1 VEAGQQLSGA
11 AILFRNEVVMAKQ
24 NQVISPSIYS
34 RRFTNL
40 KAFPKRCSGAGW
52 LLLLGCATGFGLTV
66 ATSGIALSD
75 DSQASVTKTTAV
87 APSVPSKTR
96 LAHVQLNDVTAVA
109 SRKGW
114 LQEEF
119 AKYNAKVDLVNTSS
133 YGANGTVAALFD
145 RGDLHISKSMMN
157 GSLQNRVQGLDIAVI
172 WVAETAVPRRAT
184 TFVLAD
190 TDIHTVADLKGK
202 TLGSGLTLCP
212 YYASVEA
219 LKAQGVT
226 VDNEFRKGDLRYVN
240 ITGLTATSAFLARRF
255 DAWAAHPA
263 GTNTASLF
271 IRGDVREVA
280 TAVPGGVY
288 VTSGGRDVYS
298 VYRKWGEQNPDL
310 VKAFLL
316 ALDRTTRWLYA
327 NNGANL
333 NEAVRIAAREMR
345 NPISVETY
353 LFKNESRTTFSW
365 GEPDYK
371 TSVLAIQKFLH
382 HNVAENDPFFTK
394 HPLSDKDVETF
405 VDRRFFA
412 GGEYFVDPSPK
423 KL

>member
-1 VEAGQQLSGA
+1 
-11 AILFRNEVVMAKQ
+11 M
-24 NQVISPSIYS
+24 
-34 RRFTNL
+34 
-40 KAFPKRCSGAGW
+40 
-52 LLLLGCATGFGLTV
+52 GLT
-66 ATSGIALSD
+66 ATTPGIALGQN
-75 DSQASVTKTTAV
+75 SQAPVAKATPV
-87 APSVPSKTR
+87 APNLPGSGR
-96 LAHVQLNDVTAVA
+96 LVHVQLNDVTAVA
-109 SRKGW
+109 AQKGW
-114 LQEEF
+114 FKEEF
-119 AKYNAKVDLVNTSS
+119 AKYNATVDLVSTSA
-133 YGANGTVAALFD
+133 YGSSGTVAALFD

-157 GSLQNRVQGLDIAVI
+157 GSLQNRVQGLDISVI

-184 TFVLAD
+184 TFVLTD
-190 TDIHTVADLKGK
+190 TEIRTVADLKGK

-298 VYRKWGEQNPDL
+298 VYRKWGEQNSDL
-310 VKAFLL
+310 VKAFLVV
-316 ALDRTTRWLYA
+316 LDRTTRWLYA

-345 NPISVETY
+345 NPVSVEAY
-353 LFKNESRTTFSW
+353 LFKDESRTTFSW

-371 TSVLAIQKFLH
+371 TAVLAIEKFLH
-382 HNVAENDPFFTK
+382 HNLAEKDPFFTK
-394 HPLSDKDVETF
+394 HPLSDKEVEKF

-412 GGEYFVDPSPK
+412 GGDYFVDPSPR
-423 KL
+423 KLSASLR

>member
-1 VEAGQQLSGA
+1 
-11 AILFRNEVVMAKQ
+11 M
-24 NQVISPSIYS
+24 
-34 RRFTNL
+34 
-40 KAFPKRCSGAGW
+40 
-52 LLLLGCATGFGLTV
+52 TV
-66 ATSGIALSD
+66 ATSGMALSQN
-75 DSQASVTKTTAV
+75 SQTPVTKTTAV
-87 APSVPSKTR
+87 APNVPTKTR
-96 LAHVQLNDVTAVA
+96 LAHIQLNDVTAVA
-109 SRKGW
+109 ARKGW

-119 AKYNAKVDLVNTSS
+119 AKYNATVDLVSTSS
-133 YGANGTVAALFD
+133 YGSSGTVAALFD

-157 GSLQNRVQGLDIAVI
+157 GSLQNRVQGLDISVI
-172 WVAETAVPRRAT
+172 WVAEVAVPRRAT

-190 TDIHTVADLKGK
+190 TDIRTVADLKGK

-226 VDNEFRKGDLRYVN
+226 VDNEFRKGDMRYVN

-298 VYRKWGEQNPDL
+298 VYRKWSEQNPDL
-310 VKAFLL
+310 VKAFLVV
-316 ALDRTTRWLYA
+316 LDRTTRWLYA

-333 NEAVRIAAREMR
+333 NEAVKIAAREMR
-345 NPISVETY
+345 NPISVEAY
-353 LFKNESRTTFSW
+353 LFKDESRTTFSW
-365 GEPDYK
+365 GEPNHT

-382 HNVAENDPFFTK
+382 HNIAEKDPFFTK
-394 HPLSDKDVETF
+394 HPLSDKDVEAF

-412 GGEYFVDPSPK
+412 GGEYFVDPSPRK
-423 KL
+423 Q

>member
-1 VEAGQQLSGA
+1 
-11 AILFRNEVVMAKQ
+11 M
-24 NQVISPSIYS
+24 
-34 RRFTNL
+34 
-40 KAFPKRCSGAGW
+40 
-52 LLLLGCATGFGLTV
+52 LLLLPSAVGVGLTT
-66 ATSGIALSD
+66 ATSGVALSQ
-75 DSQASVTKTTAV
+75 DSPTPVIKTTGV
-87 APSVPSKTR
+87 APGVPSKKR

-109 SRKGW
+109 AQKGW

-119 AKYNAKVDLVNTSS
+119 AKYNATVDLVSTSS
-133 YGANGTVAALFD
+133 YGSSGTVAALFD

-157 GSLQNRVQGLDIAVI
+157 GSLQNRVQGLDISVI
-172 WVAETAVPRRAT
+172 WVAEVAVPRRAT

-190 TDIHTVADLKGK
+190 TNLRTVADLKGK

-271 IRGDVREVA
+271 IQGEVREVA

-298 VYRKWGEQNPDL
+298 VYRKWGEENPDL
-310 VKAFLL
+310 VKAFLV

-327 NNGANL
+327 KNGANL
-333 NEAVRIAAREMR
+333 TEAVKIAAREMR
-345 NPISVETY
+345 NPVSVETY
-353 LFKNESRTTFSW
+353 LFKDVSRTTFSW

-371 TSVLAIQKFLH
+371 TAVLAIEKFLH
-382 HNVAENDPFFTK
+382 HNIAEKDPFFTK
-394 HPLSDKDVETF
+394 HPLSDKDVEAF

-412 GGEYFVDPSPK
+412 GGEYFVDPSPRK
-423 KL
+423 QSASLM